1 VLPRLKGLTKALFA
15 ACRWVDSPEGPVLV
29 APTEVHRAKCVKD
42 VPQVEAALEAQFGVK
57 VPVTLGVEGD
67 DPTPS
72 NGRRDRAAAPLPPD
86 DDVVDL
92 DDVVDAPPEDL
103 DPVSRV
109 AQAFP
114 GSELF
119 DEEG

>member
-15 ACRWVDSPEGPVLV
+15 ACRWADGPSGPVLL

-42 VPQVEAALEAQFGVK
+42 LPAVEAALEAQFGVK
-57 VPVTLGVEGD
+57 VPVTLAAEGTE
-67 DPTPS
+67 PPPS
-72 NGRRDRAAAPLPPD
+72 NGRGQQAAAPAYD

-92 DDVVDAPPEDL
+92 DDVVDAPPEDM

-114 GSELF
+114 GSELI